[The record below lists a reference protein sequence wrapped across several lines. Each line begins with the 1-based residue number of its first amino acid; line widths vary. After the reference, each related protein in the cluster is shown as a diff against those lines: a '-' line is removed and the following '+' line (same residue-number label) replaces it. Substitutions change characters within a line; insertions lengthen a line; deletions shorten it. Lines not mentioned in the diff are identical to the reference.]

1 MRAISEEIHT
11 NFIHN
16 KCSRFIAKLFPHL
29 PGANELRSPRVMEVS
44 RIPCD
49 TCATVQRW
57 RGIPHG
63 GNDGYE
69 NTQQHSWSFH
79 KIFIPG
85 FNLISIVQQQQKQ
98 RQQQQQK
105 LCYVTFKSSHWAKE
119 VQVSAAFSNFYTLAL
134 RFEENDVS
142 ENLWNFFCHIA
153 SSCGSGYLTY
163 NFNILS
169 QFSNKL
175 FTECPLGIVGP
186 PRVNSSPPNAA
197 YATLVQI
204 MDCRLF
210 GAKPLFIP
218 MLGHCQLDP

>member
-105 LCYVTFKSSHWAKE
+105 LCYRSWH
-119 VQVSAAFSNFYTLAL
+119 L
-134 RFEENDVS
+134 RMLSLGKGGTSKCCILQFLHVGTQIWGEWCVWEFM
-142 ENLWNFFCHIA
+142 EFFLPHCLIMW
-153 SSCGSGYLTY
+153 LRL
-163 NFNILS
+163 FNI
-169 QFSNKL
+169 
-175 FTECPLGIVGP
+175 
-186 PRVNSSPPNAA
+186 
-197 YATLVQI
+197 
-204 MDCRLF
+204 
-210 GAKPLFIP
+210 
-218 MLGHCQLDP
+218 